1 MEQKKAELLASV
13 GAIEIIEAAPETA
26 TAKPKAET
34 ATAKPKAETATAK
47 PKAETATAKPKAETA
62 TAKPHRKRY
71 PCTAASSTQFSPR
84 PLTSVCRTAKTICV

>member
-1 MEQKKAELLASV
+1 MQTVKIKWTSNPAGFMYAYSIGDVCDMEQKKAELLASV

-47 PKAETATAKPKAETA
+47 PQ
-62 TAKPHRKRY
+62 RKR
-71 PCTAASSTQFSPR
+71 
-84 PLTSVCRTAKTICV
+84 